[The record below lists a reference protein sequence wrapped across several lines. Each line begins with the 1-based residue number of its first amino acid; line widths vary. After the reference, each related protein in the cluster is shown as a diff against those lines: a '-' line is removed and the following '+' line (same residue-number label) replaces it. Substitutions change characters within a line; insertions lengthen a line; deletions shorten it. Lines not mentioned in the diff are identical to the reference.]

1 MIITGKRL
9 PRRTFLRG
17 LGTVVALPMLDA
29 MVPAFARRHVFDL
42 KPPVRS
48 AFVYVPNGIVMSDW
62 TPKTLGKGYEFTRI
76 LKPLEAFRDD
86 LLILSNLDSRTG
98 NSLGDGPGDHARAGA
113 SFLTGVHCRKT
124 AGADI
129 RGGVSVDQI
138 AAAKLA
144 GITRFSSLEL
154 GCEDSRTVGD
164 CDSGYSC
171 AYTNSLSWRTPQTP
185 MPPEVNPRAAF
196 ERLFGNEDLSL
207 DPQTRARRAKYR
219 KSILDMVSE
228 DTRNLAKTLGP
239 ADRRKMDEYLFSVRE
254 VEQRI
259 ARAEKDP
266 NPVPASVEKPAPGIP
281 FEFPEYV
288 KLMCDL
294 QVLAFQA
301 DLTRVATLVMG
312 REGSNRVYP
321 EIGISD
327 PHHPLTHHRNSPEWI
342 EKVTRINTLHIELLA
357 YLLKK
362 LKSNADG
369 DGTLLDHSMVVYGS
383 GLADGNRH
391 THEALPVL
399 LAGRGGGSLKTGK
412 HLSYAAGTPITNLYL
427 SLLDRMGVHQET
439 IGDSTGQLNQ
449 LDGL

>member
-1 MIITGKRL
+1 MIITRKRL

-17 LGTVVALPMLDA
+17 MGTIVALPMLDA
-29 MVPAFARRHVFDL
+29 MVPAFARGHSL
-42 KPPVRS
+42 ASKAPVRM
-48 AFVYVPNGIVMSDW
+48 AFVYVPNGIVMKDW
-62 TPKTLGKGYEFTRI
+62 TPQVLGKDYEFTRI
-76 LKPLEAFRDD
+76 LKPLEALRDD
-86 LLILSNLDSRTG
+86 ILVLSNLDSRTG
-98 NSLGDGPGDHARAGA
+98 NALGDGPGDHARAGA

-138 AAAKLA
+138 AAAKLTGA
-144 GITRFSSLEL
+144 TRFSSLEL

-196 ERLFGNEDLSL
+196 ERLFGTEDLSL
-207 DPQTRARRAKYR
+207 DPQTRARRARSR
-219 KSILDMVSE
+219 KSILDMLSE
-228 DTRNLAKTLGP
+228 DTRSLVKTLGP
-239 ADRRKMDEYLFSVRE
+239 ADRRKIDEYLFSVRE
-254 VEQRI
+254 IEQRI
-259 ARAEKDP
+259 ESAEKDP
-266 NPVPASVEKPAPGIP
+266 RPVTPAIYKPSPGIP

-301 DLTRVATLVMG
+301 DITRVVTLVLG

-327 PHHPLTHHRNSPEWI
+327 PHHPLTHHRNNPEWI
-342 EKVTRINTLHIELLA
+342 EKLTRINSLHTELFA

-362 LKSNADG
+362 LKSTADG
-369 DGTLLDHSMVVYGS
+369 DGMLLDHSMLVYGS
-383 GLADGNRH
+383 GLADGNKH

-399 LAGRGGGSLKTGK
+399 LAGRAGGSLNPGR
-412 HLSYAAGTPITNLYL
+412 HVIYSAGTPITNLFL
-427 SLLDRMGVHQET
+427 SLLDRMGVHQESM
-439 IGDSTGQLNQ
+439 GDSTGQLSQ
-449 LDGL
+449 LGDL